1 MEWAAWADWKEWIK
15 RVLPAYFFLVPMDFL
30 DTSSH
35 TKEESVR
42 ILSKELESNPIL
54 ILTGPQGCGK
64 TTLAIKLLSE
74 NVGAYL
80 EGRAR
85 SAQPVVL
92 IRKDFVEKMKGELY
106 EKRKLPIYE
115 GDEPVF
121 VDVSIYDQVK
131 LLVENIFDV
140 MELGE
145 LELVRQITLLIKKM
159 DVTPK
164 IIELMASDEE
174 LVKRRLSRHLD
185 AKERLSTLIRKEKKY
200 GIESN
205 LWGIQGAKIT
215 DIVNREGIADYDE
228 DQISRTVKDF
238 DRIIPTKGMTLKDC
252 LQKMTEISTNE
263 NNESGFLVE
272 HSDEG
277 EKIISDLVV
286 GKGKNSLIGVTLLE
300 IYVGF
305 RQNRSLYRAYKHA
318 REGRI
323 EVIHSYTP
331 TLQEME
337 YLANPWIPPSATEI
351 PIMSSADVAA
361 AERFDIMVSVIEA
374 DGKVESSSKKRK
386 IELEEIIEDILGDEQ
401 SG

>member
-1 MEWAAWADWKEWIK
+1 M
-15 RVLPAYFFLVPMDFL
+15 MDIL

-35 TKEESVR
+35 TKEESIR
-42 ILSKELESNPIL
+42 ILSKELDNNPIL
-54 ILTGPQGCGK
+54 LLTGPQGGGK

-106 EKRKLPIYE
+106 EKRKLPIFE
-115 GDEPVF
+115 EDEPVY
-121 VDVSIYDQVK
+121 VDVSVYDQVK
-131 LLVENIFDV
+131 FLVENVFDV

-145 LELVRQITLLIKKM
+145 PELIRQIGLLTKKM
-159 DVTPK
+159 GVVPRA
-164 IIELMASDEE
+164 IELFASDEE

-185 AKERLSTLIRKEKKY
+185 AKERLSTLIEKEKKY

-215 DIVNREGIADYDE
+215 DIINRENVTDYDG
-228 DQISRTVKDF
+228 DQISRTIKDF
-238 DRIIPTKGMTLKDC
+238 DRIISTKDMSLEDC
-252 LQKMTEISTNE
+252 LRTMIDISRNE

-277 EKIISDLVV
+277 DKIVSDIVV
-286 GKGKNSLIGVTLLE
+286 GKSKNSLIGVTLLE

-318 REGRI
+318 KEGKI

-337 YLANPWIPPSATEI
+337 FMANPWTPPSMTEI

-361 AERFDIMVSVIEA
+361 AERFDIMISVIEP
-374 DGKVESSSKKRK
+374 DGRVESSSKKRK
-386 IELEEIIEDILGDEQ
+386 SQLEEIIRQLYD
-401 SG
+401 

>member
-1 MEWAAWADWKEWIK
+1 
-15 RVLPAYFFLVPMDFL
+15 MDIL
-30 DTSSH
+30 DTSSLS
-35 TKEESVR
+35 KEESVR
-42 ILSKELESNPIL
+42 ILSKELEDNPIL
-54 ILTGPQGCGK
+54 MLIGPQGGGK

-74 NVGAYL
+74 NVGAYF

-92 IRKDFVEKMKGELY
+92 IRKDFVERMKGVLY
-106 EKRKLPIYE
+106 ERRRLPIFE
-115 GDEPVF
+115 GDEPVY
-121 VDVSIYDQVK
+121 VDVSVYDQIR

-145 LELVRQITLLIKKM
+145 PELIRQIGLLTKKMGAVPKAIELEASDDELVR
-159 DVTPK
+159 
-164 IIELMASDEE
+164 
-174 LVKRRLSRHLD
+174 RRLSRHLD
-185 AKERLSTLIRKEKKY
+185 AKERLSTLVEKEKKY
-200 GIESN
+200 DIESN

-215 DIVNREGIADYDE
+215 DIINREGVTDYDE
-228 DQISRTVKDF
+228 DQISRTIKDF
-238 DRIIPTKGMTLKDC
+238 DRIIPTKDMTLEDC
-252 LQKMTEISTNE
+252 IKEMIEISNNE
-263 NNESGFLVE
+263 NNESGFLVL

-277 EKIISDLVV
+277 ERIISDLVV
-286 GKGKNSLIGVTLLE
+286 GKSANSLIGVTLLE

-318 REGRI
+318 REGKV

-337 YLANPWIPPSATEI
+337 YIANPWNPPMATKI

-361 AERFDIMVSVIEA
+361 AERFDIMVSVIES

-386 IELEEIIEDILGDEQ
+386 KELEEIIAGLFEDEE
-401 SG
+401 

>member
-1 MEWAAWADWKEWIK
+1 
-15 RVLPAYFFLVPMDFL
+15 MDIL

-35 TKEESVR
+35 SKEESVR
-42 ILSKELESNPIL
+42 ILSKELDLNPIL
-54 ILTGPQGCGK
+54 ILTGPQGGGK

-92 IRKDFVEKMKGELY
+92 IRKDLVEKMKGELY
-106 EKRKLPIYE
+106 ERRKLPIYE
-115 GDEPVF
+115 GDEPVY
-121 VDVSIYDQVK
+121 VDVSIYDQIR

-145 LELVRQITLLIKKM
+145 PELIRQITILTKKM
-159 DVTPK
+159 DIVPK
-164 IIELMASDEE
+164 PIELFASDEE
-174 LVKRRLSRHLD
+174 LVKRRLARHLD
-185 AKERLSTLIRKEKKY
+185 AKERLSTLIEKEKMY

-215 DIVNREGIADYDE
+215 DIVNREGVADYDE
-228 DQISRTVKDF
+228 DQISRTIKDF
-238 DRIIPTKGMTLKDC
+238 DRIIPTKGMTIGDC
-252 LQKMTEISTNE
+252 LQKMMEISNNE

-286 GKGKNSLIGVTLLE
+286 GKGTNSLIGVTLLE

-305 RQNRSLYRAYKHA
+305 RQNRTLYRAYKHA
-318 REGRI
+318 KEGKI

-331 TLQEME
+331 TLQELA
-337 YLANPWIPPSATEI
+337 YIANPWNPPLTTEV
-351 PIMSSADVAA
+351 PIMSSADIAA
-361 AERFDIMVSVIEA
+361 AERFDIMISVIKP
-374 DGKVESSSKKRK
+374 DGKVESSNKKRK
-386 IELEEIIEDILGDEQ
+386 KELEEMIDGIVGEEE
-401 SG
+401 